1 MLILGLMASAWAA
14 SLIIIG
20 LWLVFEQPLSTVLP
34 DRWIVLVGIS
44 TIAAGNLVF
53 MYTVAD
59 RLFPS
64 VRERQ
69 AGWCVEMFTLALV
82 LAPLALGVRLL

>member
-1 MLILGLMASAWAA
+1 MLILGLMASAWAM

-20 LWLVFEQPLSTVLP
+20 LWLVFEQPLSLVLP
-34 DRWIVLVGIS
+34 PRWGVLVGIS
-44 TIAAGNLVF
+44 SIAAGNLVF

-59 RLFPS
+59 RVFPS

-69 AGWCVEMFTLALV
+69 AGWCVEMFTLAVVLMPLV
-82 LAPLALGVRLL
+82 IGVRLL